1 MGAGRAGGGVAD
13 VLQHGVGEE
22 DVLLGGQRDVAA
34 QAGDLQAAQIDAV
47 DFDAAGLRVGEPQ
60 QERHHGGLAAAGC
73 ADQRHDFA
81 ALRGQLHLAQHRR
94 VRAVA
99 EGDMAKAHFGLEG
112 RHWHGVGRVFD
123 VRRQVQY
130 LEDAVQAH
138 RHVLGAAPDGDER
151 VQRTQALADARV
163 RGSEGA

>member
-1 MGAGRAGGGVAD
+1 MGARCAGGGVAD

-22 DVLLGGQRDVAA
+22 DVLLRGQRDVAA
-34 QAGDLQAAQIDAV
+34 QAGDLQAAQVDAV
-47 DFDAAGLRVGEPQ
+47 DFDAARLRVGESQ
-60 QERHHGGLAAAGC
+60 QERHHGGFAAAGG
-73 ADQRHDFA
+73 ADQGHDFA
-81 ALRGQLHLAQHRR
+81 ALRRELHLAQNRR

-112 RHWHGVGRVFD
+112 RHRHGIRRVFD

-138 RHVLGAAPDGDER
+138 GHVLGAAPDGDER

-163 RGSEGA
+163 RGGEGA